1 MSNEVG
7 VAAIKDA
14 VTFLGKVVGDV
25 EEKGSDGLSKAEIAG
40 LFLSNGMTLVSTISS
55 WSDIKEEYNDLTDIE
70 RDEVIEHFKVTL
82 DFHDDY
88 LEEQVEDAFI
98 LLVTADR
105 MRSRA
110 ARSNW
115 AKLMENPTSN
125 S

>member
-25 EEKGSDGLSKAEIAG
+25 EEKAADGLNKFEVASIILG
-40 LFLSNGMTLVSTISS
+40 NGMTLVSTISS
-55 WSDIKEEYNDLTDIE
+55 WSDIKEEYEDLTDSE
-70 RDEVIEHFKVTL
+70 REEIVEHFKVTL

-88 LEEQVEDAFI
+88 LEEQVEDAFTI
-98 LLVTADR
+98 LATADR